1 MADSALK
8 QMTGMPVMPKL
19 PKLEAFTQPKATPS
33 GYIGGAELG
42 PVLSEL
48 RDAETQAQ
56 IKVGESE
63 IAIEKAKRQE
73 KKLEAEQKAE
83 LVGRMATEARNLPER
98 AALTTAREEFGNMA
112 FVPTKETTQDLAGI
126 FSLIS
131 IVGMVVG
138 KGNAQLAMSSMN
150 GMLEGYQKGRAD
162 LYKKEQIEF
171 DKNFKA
177 MQSKIATLEKELSE
191 AMELKKLDREKGEL
205 EITMALLKVDSPVLR
220 EMRKNQGDI
229 AVLNSVQ
236 SIKKDIVST
245 ANLIND
251 LQGKADART
260 DAAERERRA
269 DERANESNRRADINA
284 KLARDQALALAKIKA
299 KEGGFLK
306 PGAKITEGYTADVI
320 LKNDL
325 QGLSQDLKNPRLN
338 QLLKQY
344 RVEAFLTE
352 EGKVL
357 NQLLS
362 SEIPPEL
369 LQFLTKVRDIRN
381 NYYLNISG
389 KAVTGG
395 EALRSYGAVP
405 QPGDDAQGMLNK
417 VGGMAKRI
425 DDSIQLKRQL
435 YGLPEINLREGA
447 RPNLA
452 PGQDYSRDDTQKSL
466 PTGDKLKTYA
476 DQHHGGDVNKA
487 TSYLQSQGYR

>member
-1 MADSALK
+1 MATPELK
-8 QMTGMPVMPKL
+8 QMTGMPNL
-19 PKLEAFTQPKATPS
+19 PLTSQFVQPKATPS

-56 IKVGESE
+56 IKVGEAD
-63 IAIEKAKRQE
+63 IAIEEAKRKE
-73 KKLEAEQKAE
+73 KGQEAEQKAQ
-83 LVGRMATEARNLPER
+83 LVGRMATEAKNLPER

-162 LYKKEQIEF
+162 LYKKEQVEF

-205 EITMALLKVDSPVLR
+205 EITMALSKVDSPVLK
-220 EMRKNQGDI
+220 EMRKKQGDV

-236 SIKKDIVST
+236 GIKKDMSSLVSLT
-245 ANLIND
+245 ND
-251 LQGKADART
+251 LQGKADARA
-260 DAAERERRA
+260 DAAAARAQAERLS
-269 DERANESNRRADINA
+269 NESNRRADVNA

-306 PGAKITEGYTADVI
+306 PGAKVTEGYTADVI

-357 NQLLS
+357 NQLLA

-435 YGLPEINLREGA
+435 YGLPEINLREGI
-447 RPNLA
+447 RTNLN
-452 PGQDYSRDDTQKSL
+452 PGQDYSRDETQKSL

>member
-1 MADSALK
+1 MAASSLSDLTK
-8 QMTGMPVMPKL
+8 MPVMPKL

-48 RDAETQAQ
+48 SNAETQAQ
-56 IKVGESE
+56 MKVGEAD
-63 IAIEKAKRQE
+63 IAIEEAKRQE
-73 KKLEAEQKAE
+73 KAKEAEQKAQ

-162 LYKKEQIEF
+162 LYKKEQVEF

-205 EITMALLKVDSPVLR
+205 EITMALAKVDSPVLNKMR
-220 EMRKNQGDI
+220 ERLGDV
-229 AVLNSVQ
+229 AVVNSVQ
-236 SIKKDIVST
+236 GIKKDIVST

-251 LQGKADART
+251 LQGKADARA
-260 DAAERERRA
+260 DAAAARAQAERLS
-269 DERANESNRRADINA
+269 NESNRRADVNA

-306 PGAKITEGYTADVI
+306 PGAKVTEGYTADVI

-325 QGLSQDLKNPRLN
+325 QGLSQDLKNPKLI
-338 QLLKQY
+338 QQLKQY

-357 NQLLS
+357 NQLLA
-362 SEIPPEL
+362 SEIPPDL

-435 YGLPEINLREGA
+435 YGLPEINLREGI
-447 RPNLA
+447 RTNLN
-452 PGQDYSRDDTQKSL
+452 PGQDYSRDETQKSL

>member
-1 MADSALK
+1 
-8 QMTGMPVMPKL
+8 
-19 PKLEAFTQPKATPS
+19 
-33 GYIGGAELG
+33 
-42 PVLSEL
+42 
-48 RDAETQAQ
+48 
-56 IKVGESE
+56 
-63 IAIEKAKRQE
+63 
-73 KKLEAEQKAE
+73 
-83 LVGRMATEARNLPER
+83 
-98 AALTTAREEFGNMA
+98 
-112 FVPTKETTQDLAGI
+112 
-126 FSLIS
+126 
-131 IVGMVVG
+131 
-138 KGNAQLAMSSMN
+138 
-150 GMLEGYQKGRAD
+150 
-162 LYKKEQIEF
+162 
-171 DKNFKA
+171 
-177 MQSKIATLEKELSE
+177 
-191 AMELKKLDREKGEL
+191 MELKKLDREQGEL
-205 EITMALLKVDSPVLR
+205 QITMALAKADSPVLR
-220 EMRKNQGDI
+220 EMRKNQGDV

-236 SIKKDIVST
+236 GIKKDMGTLVSLT
-245 ANLIND
+245 ND
-251 LQGKADART
+251 LQGKADARA
-260 DAAERERRA
+260 DAEERERRA
-269 DERANESNRRADINA
+269 DERTKESNRRADINA

-306 PGAKITEGYTADVI
+306 PGAKVTEGYTADVI

-357 NQLLS
+357 NQLLA

-435 YGLPEINLREGA
+435 YGLPEINLREGI
-447 RPNLA
+447 RTNLN
-452 PGQDYSRDDTQKSL
+452 PGQDYSRDETQKSL

>member
-1 MADSALK
+1 MATPELK
-8 QMTGMPVMPKL
+8 QMTGMPSL
-19 PKLEAFTQPKATPS
+19 PLTSQFVQPKATPS

-73 KKLEAEQKAE
+73 KALEAEQKAE
-83 LVGRMATEARNLPER
+83 LVGRMATEAKNLPER

-126 FSLIS
+126 FSLMS

-162 LYKKEQIEF
+162 LYKKEQVEF

-191 AMELKKLDREKGEL
+191 AMELKKLDREQGEL
-205 EITMALLKVDSPVLR
+205 QITMALAKADSPVLR
-220 EMRKNQGDI
+220 EMRKNQGDV

-236 SIKKDIVST
+236 GIKKDMGTLVSLT
-245 ANLIND
+245 ND
-251 LQGKADART
+251 LQGKADARA
-260 DAAERERRA
+260 DAAAARAQAERL
-269 DERANESNRRADINA
+269 ANESNRRADVNA
-284 KLARDQALALAKIKA
+284 RLAREQALALAKEKA
-299 KEGGFLK
+299 GQGGFLK
-306 PGAKITEGYTADVI
+306 PGAKVTEGYTADVI

-357 NQLLS
+357 NQLLA

-452 PGQDYSRDDTQKSL
+452 PGQDYSRDDTQGQRTNFATQEEAEAANL
-466 PTGDKLKTYA
+466 PVGTRITINGRNA
-476 DQHHGGDVNKA
+476 IV
-487 TSYLQSQGYR
+487 R

>member
-8 QMTGMPVMPKL
+8 DLTKMPNLPLTSKL
-19 PKLEAFTQPKATPS
+19 AQNKAAPP

-48 RDAETQAQ
+48 SNAETQAQ
-56 IKVGESE
+56 IKVGEAD
-63 IAIEKAKRQE
+63 IAIEEAKRQE
-73 KKLEAEQKAE
+73 KAKEAEQKAE
-83 LVGRMATEARNLPER
+83 LVGRMATEARDLPER

-126 FSLIS
+126 FSLMS
-131 IVGMVVG
+131 IIGMVVG

-191 AMELKKLDREKGEL
+191 AMELKKLDREKGDL
-205 EITMALLKVDSPVLR
+205 QITMALAKAESPVLK
-220 EMRKNQGDI
+220 EMRKKQGDV

-236 SIKKDIVST
+236 GIKKDMGTLVSLT
-245 ANLIND
+245 ND
-251 LQGKADART
+251 LQGKADVRA
-260 DAAERERRA
+260 DAAAARAQAERLS
-269 DERANESNRRADINA
+269 NESNRRADVNA

-306 PGAKITEGYTADVI
+306 PGAKVTEGYTADVI

-357 NQLLS
+357 NQLLA

-452 PGQDYSRDDTQKSL
+452 PGQDYSRDDTQGQRTNFATQEEAEAANL
-466 PTGDKLKTYA
+466 PVGTRITINGRNA
-476 DQHHGGDVNKA
+476 IV
-487 TSYLQSQGYR
+487 R